1 MTRPRSKP
9 IKTSDDLI
17 RSLRGSAFRRATCDG
32 RSRFVRQIATLGT
45 LARRPHS
52 QG

>member
-1 MTRPRSKP
+1 MAGTRSKP
-9 IKTSDDLI
+9 IKTSADLI

-32 RSRFVRQIATLGT
+32 RGWFVRRIATLGS
-45 LARRPHS
+45 LARGLNS

>member
-1 MTRPRSKP
+1 MAGTLSKP
-9 IKTSDDLI
+9 IKTSNDLI

-32 RSRFVRQIATLGT
+32 RGRFVRRIATLGQPC
-45 LARRPHS
+45 RERNS